1 MSGKVPFAESF
12 RTEVARLARKEVKAQ
27 VGPLSKE
34 LVQARKTISAQK
46 REIADL
52 RRELRSL
59 EKSVVRPPAS
69 ASVKVATVSEAEL
82 PGKWRKDSVR
92 STRRRLGLTQGE
104 LASILGVSLGSVNGW
119 ETGRT
124 EPRTAWKKEVLRIRG
139 LSKSDVL
146 EMLGGI

>member
-1 MSGKVPFAESF
+1 MSGKAPFAESF
-12 RTEVARLARKEVKAQ
+12 RAEVARLARKEVRAQ

-59 EKSVVRPPAS
+59 AKSVSRKVGTEG
-69 ASVKVATVSEAEL
+69 SVPEL
-82 PGKWRKDSVR
+82 PVKWRKDTVR
-92 STRRRLGLTQGE
+92 STRRKLGLTQGE
-104 LASILGVSLGSVNGW
+104 LAAILGVSLGSVNGW

-124 EPRTAWKKEVLRIRG
+124 EPRMHWKREVLELRA
-139 LSKSDVL
+139 LSPDEVAARS
-146 EMLGGI
+146 